1 MPSIS
6 KDIIKDK
13 DGEYSLR
20 EITTILFVLI
30 LIASWAVDTFTHF
43 QVQEYMFYAFASL
56 VGAGVFG
63 YSLERKTKQHYG
75 NHS

>member
-20 EITTILFVLI
+20 EIATILFVLI
-30 LIASWAVDTFTHF
+30 LIASWAVDTFTRF
-43 QVQEYMFYAFASL
+43 QVQEYMFYAFSSL

-63 YSLERKTKQHYG
+63 YSLERKTKQ
-75 NHS
+75 

>member
-1 MPSIS
+1 MPNIS
-6 KDIIKDK
+6 KDILRDK

-20 EITTILFVLI
+20 EISAVLFVLI

-56 VGAGVFG
+56 VGVAVFG
-63 YSLERKTKQHYG
+63 YSLERKAQRP
-75 NHS
+75 